1 MIIYS
6 ACMQRLGVTGDPLR
20 QAGTPLT
27 PPCRRRRGH
36 FSPKPCEL
44 DQLLTGRL
52 WMPPSPILAKSAN
65 ASSNTAGDLSVRPPR
80 LQYGMGSR
88 RCAALLAWSSLRH

>member
-27 PPCRRRRGH
+27 PPCRRRLGH

-44 DQLLTGRL
+44 DQLLTERL
-52 WMPPSPILAKSAN
+52 RRAHSYAILCDSNRESSIPSGTSAF
-65 ASSNTAGDLSVRPPR
+65 TA
-80 LQYGMGSR
+80 
-88 RCAALLAWSSLRH
+88 A